1 MATDNS
7 TQVPAVDDGQIFR
20 ASLDIAH
27 HGCPNSDVTE
37 VYPAAR
43 IESVSDAHVEEAQKK
58 QLLRLET
65 ERVPVEQ
72 FVSTYEAHEIVTDV
86 AVYPHVGSDHVAH
99 LSTTIDY
106 APLTSVSQILADHGA
121 YRGHGATASNGS
133 EKWWVFFESHET
145 LSEIIEDLEAE
156 GSDVRIRRKE
166 RVTLQSEQSPQ
177 SPLTELSPRQRETLL
192 VAQELGYFGP
202 NEGATLEDI
211 AAELDL
217 STSSVWEHLSK
228 ATEQVIGQVTAN
240 YQ

>member
-1 MATDNS
+1 MAIDHPTRS
-7 TQVPAVDDGQIFR
+7 TAVDDEHIFR
-20 ASLDIAH
+20 AVLDIAH

-43 IESVSDAHVEEAQKK
+43 IESVSEAHVEEAQKK

-72 FVSTYEAHEIVTDV
+72 FVSTYDDHELVTDV
-86 AVYPHVGSDHVAH
+86 VVYPHVGLDHVAH

-106 APLTSVSQILADHGA
+106 TPLTSVSQILADHGA

-133 EKWWVFFESHET
+133 EKWWVFFECHEI

-156 GSDVRIRRKE
+156 GSEVRIRRKE
-166 RVTLQSEQSPQ
+166 QVTLQSEQSPQ
-177 SPLTELSPRQRETLL
+177 SPLTELSQRQLETLL

-202 NEGATLEDI
+202 NGGGTLEDI
-211 AAELDL
+211 GAELDL

-228 ATEQVIGQVTAN
+228 ATEQVIGQVTSN
-240 YQ
+240 HR

>member
-1 MATDNS
+1 MAIDNS
-7 TQVPAVDDGQIFR
+7 TQGMAADNEQIYR
-20 ASLDIAH
+20 AFLNIAH

-37 VYPAAR
+37 VYPEAR
-43 IESVSDAHVEEAQKK
+43 IESVSDAHVEEAHKK

-65 ERVPVEQ
+65 ERVSVGQ
-72 FVSTYEAHEIVTDV
+72 FVSTYEDHELVTDV
-86 AVYPHVGSDHVAH
+86 TVYPHTGSEHVAH
-99 LSTTIDY
+99 LSTTINY
-106 APLTSVSQILADHGA
+106 VPLTSVSQILADHGA

-145 LSEIIEDLEAE
+145 LSEIIDDLEAE
-156 GSDVRIRRKE
+156 GSDVEIRRKE

-192 VAQELGYFGP
+192 IAQELGYFGP
-202 NEGATLEDI
+202 DGDATLEDI

-228 ATEQVIGQVTAN
+228 AIEQVIGQVTSN
-240 YQ
+240 HQ

>member
-1 MATDNS
+1 MVINNS
-7 TQVPAVDDGQIFR
+7 TQASVAPDEQIFR
-20 ASLDIAH
+20 AALDIAQ

-65 ERVPVEQ
+65 ERVSVDQ
-72 FVSTYEAHEIVTDV
+72 FVSTYDDHELVTDV
-86 AVYPHVGSDHVAH
+86 AVYPHVGSERVAH

-106 APLTSVSQILADHGA
+106 TPLTSVSQILADHGA

-133 EKWWVFFESHET
+133 EKWWVFFECHET
-145 LSEIIEDLEAE
+145 LSEIIDDLEAE

-166 RVTLQSEQSPQ
+166 QVTLQSEQSPQ

-202 NEGATLEDI
+202 NDGATLEDI

-228 ATEQVIGQVTAN
+228 ATEQVINEVTAN
-240 YQ
+240 YR